1 MKKQTKQDLIIIGS
15 ILLFLLLGLIVYL
28 NLNDKVK
35 PFKTVITK
43 TFDYLDKG
51 VDNLKNTPDLL
62 SDNNAF
68 LELTN
73 SKETLNLNLDYSP
86 KNKYIKLNGTLGNNN
101 LTYYYLNNNSYLKSP
116 SLSNTYSINYNFK
129 ACNEE
134 ECLDDAGNLND
145 IIDNSFLTTS
155 INYNLLKDTE
165 TSLKKVF
172 LNSLEKRYI
181 TKKSMTT
188 SINNK
193 DTKVTKYSYVLNK
206 NSLTS
211 IINNIN
217 NHKTLKDNLFT
228 LFGSYFNSLG
238 ITKDNFKDL
247 IGTKDN
253 FGTLNIYTTGY
264 NNIAK
269 INLTLTSGLNITINL
284 DKDITTID
292 YTLSNDI
299 SGKITV
305 NNTTHK
311 TNITYYYKGN
321 NSIILDI
328 SKSDKL
334 LNIDYNIYVG
344 DNKYTGTLSN
354 EILEDS
360 NNSFKGILKVNDIS
374 LKYDIK
380 TIEAITKEEIN
391 DYANDFTENDK
402 TSLENIISSTQN
414 DNLIKT
420 IINGIKALE
429 N

>member
-1 MKKQTKQDLIIIGS
+1 MKKQTKKDFIIIGS
-15 ILLFLLLGLIVYL
+15 ILLFLLLGLIVYI

-43 TFDYLDKG
+43 SFDYLDKG
-51 VDNLKNTPDLL
+51 VERLKNTPDFL
-62 SDNNAF
+62 SDNKVS
-68 LELTN
+68 LEITDSN
-73 SKETLNLNLDYSP
+73 ESINLNLDYSS
-86 KNKYIKLNGTLGNNN
+86 KNKYIKLDGTLGNNK

-116 SLSNTYSINYNFK
+116 SLSNTYNINYDFK
-129 ACNEE
+129 ACTEE

-145 IIDNSFLTTS
+145 IIESSFLTTS
-155 INYNLLKDTE
+155 INYELLKDTE

-188 SINNK
+188 SINKK

-206 NSLTS
+206 NSLTG

-217 NHKTLKDNLFT
+217 SHKTLKDNLFT
-228 LFGSYFNSLG
+228 LFGTYFNSIG

-253 FGTLNIYTTGY
+253 LGTINIYTTSY

-292 YTLSNDI
+292 YVLSNDI

-305 NNTTHK
+305 NSTTHK

-328 SKSDKL
+328 SNDNKL
-334 LNIDYNIYVG
+334 LSIDYNIYVG
-344 DNKYTGTLSN
+344 DNKYTGTISN
-354 EILEDS
+354 ETLEDS
-360 NNSFKGILKVNDIS
+360 NNVLKGIFKVNNIS
-374 LKYDIK
+374 LKYDIQ
-380 TIEAITKEEIN
+380 TTDDLTKEELTN
-391 DYANDFTENDK
+391 YTTDFTATDK
-402 TSLENIISSTQN
+402 ESLENIISSIEN

-420 IINGIKALE
+420 IVSGIKALE